1 MTAQE
6 FELVS
11 GRCWA
16 AGEEFDQQLS
26 ELQLSPLT
34 RSVQLLRGLWKDLPL
49 QAMAPD
55 QPGMMFVKS
64 GLKM

>member
-26 ELQLSPLT
+26 ELQLSPFT
-34 RSVQLLRGLWKDLPL
+34 
-49 QAMAPD
+49 
-55 QPGMMFVKS
+55 
-64 GLKM
+64 